1 MAKPNLYKRA
11 VWGIGLLA
19 CVTAVAATGMR
30 WRERRDEIAA
40 TTATATNYAAI
51 VAEQVSDAV
60 LAIDLSLREALVHQ
74 VDPRS
79 PEAFRARAMS
89 PAFRADLRAGLAR
102 LPQGDFMAV
111 VDATGELLATTRD
124 DRQRA
129 LDVADRDY
137 FARLRDDPSGEVF
150 VSAPLFDKIAG
161 EWTVVFA
168 RGVRSPEGDFL
179 GAILIGAR
187 PEELVQTSHSLAEIP
202 GLTFVLARRDGTV
215 FLRQPDPI
223 ARTGATIPAGSEWH
237 DAVAAGGGTYRSPG
251 VFDSETRHVAVRS
264 LARYPLTVTV
274 AIAERAALAAWTRR
288 TRTIAIGG
296 GLIVGALALL
306 LMMLRRQILDL
317 EESRESL
324 QKREE
329 QLAGAHA
336 RLETAI
342 ENMSQGLA
350 MFDAQERLVVF
361 NRTYAE
367 IYGLRPEEIPPDA
380 TIDTIIEL
388 RRDKGVLANI
398 SEEACRALVDRQ
410 EFDRLIVRLADGRS
424 IALSRRRMP
433 ATGGWVTTHE
443 DVTKQLRQ
451 MEQVEFLAL
460 HDPLTG
466 LANRA
471 EFLERLKA
479 ALADCPAACPAAGPR
494 PALLLADLDGFKE
507 INDSLGHGAGD
518 EVLRQLS
525 ARLTACA
532 EGATVARIGG
542 DEFAILDRREAGRC
556 TEELAARL
564 MNAVRAPFMV
574 AGRELPLSISVG
586 VAELENGRDIEQI
599 MRWADLA
606 LYRAKRDGRNC
617 WRRFDPQLE
626 TEFQERAT
634 LAEELRAAIESDA
647 IEVHYQ
653 PIVDTERN
661 RIVSMEALARWRHPT
676 RGFVPPA
683 VFVPLAEET
692 GLIPAL
698 GAGVLRRACAEA
710 AGWPADVALSVN
722 CSPLQVAQG
731 DFLATVRRALDES
744 DLPAA
749 RLEVEITE
757 SVLLRR
763 DEQNLQALHALR
775 ALGASIALD
784 DFGTGYSSLAYLRLF
799 PFDKLKIDRCFVSE
813 MTSHS
818 GSAAIVAATAT
829 LARSFD
835 ISTCAE
841 GVETQDQADALRAAG
856 LRLMQGYLFGRPQP
870 GDAWRVVDGR
880 IEAADLDN
888 GATLAA

>member
-1 MAKPNLYKRA
+1 MAKPNLYKRT
-11 VWGIGLLA
+11 VLGIGLLA
-19 CVTAVAATGMR
+19 CLTAAAATGMR

-40 TTATATNYAAI
+40 ATTTATNYAGVI
-51 VAEQVSDAV
+51 AEQVSDAA
-60 LAIDLSLREALVHQ
+60 LAIDLSLREVLVHL

-79 PEAFRARAMS
+79 PEAFRARALS
-89 PAFRADLRAGLAR
+89 PDFHADLRAGLGR
-102 LPQGDFMAV
+102 LPQGDFIAII
-111 VDATGELLATTRD
+111 DASGKLLVTTRD
-124 DRQRA
+124 DAQR
-129 LDVADRDY
+129 DISVADRDY
-137 FARLRDDPSGEVF
+137 FVRLRDNPGEDVF
-150 VSAPLFDKIAG
+150 VGAPLRNKING
-161 EWTVVFA
+161 EWTAVFA
-168 RGVRSPEGDFL
+168 RGVRAADGAFL
-179 GAILIGAR
+179 GVALIGVR
-187 PEELVQTSHSLAEIP
+187 PQELIQTANSLSEIS
-202 GLTFVLARRDGTV
+202 GLTFVLSRRDGTI
-215 FLRQPDPI
+215 FIRKPDTI
-223 ARTGATIPAGSEWH
+223 ERTGTSVPAASEWH
-237 DAVAAGGGTYRSPG
+237 QVVAEGGGVYRSPG
-251 VFDSETRHVAVRS
+251 VFDAEPRYVAVRPVG
-264 LARYPLTVTV
+264 RTPLVVTV
-274 AIAERAALAAWTRR
+274 AIAEKAALAAWTRR
-288 TRTIAIGG
+288 TKTSLLGG
-296 GLIVGALALL
+296 VLFLGVMLGLLRLL
-306 LMMLRRQILDL
+306 KRQILEL
-317 EESRESL
+317 EESRENL

-336 RLETAI
+336 RLETAL

-350 MFDAQERLVVF
+350 MFDAHERLVVF

-380 TIDTIIEL
+380 TIDTVIEL

-398 SEEACRALVDRQ
+398 SEEASRVLVDRQ

-471 EFLERLKA
+471 EFLKRLEQT
-479 ALADCPAACPAAGPR
+479 LAACPAEGRR
-494 PALLLADLDGFKE
+494 PALLLVDLDGFKE

-518 EVLRQLS
+518 EVLRQLA
-525 ARLTACA
+525 ARLTARA
-532 EGATVARIGG
+532 EGALAARLGG
-542 DEFAILDRREAGRC
+542 DEFAILEPLDATRP
-556 TEELAARL
+556 TDLLAASL
-564 MNAVRAPFMV
+564 MNAVGEPFAV
-574 AGRELPLSISVG
+574 GGRPLALSISVG
-586 VAELENGRDIEQI
+586 LAEIEAGRDVEQI

-634 LAEELRAAIESDA
+634 LAEELRAAIETDA

-653 PIVDTERN
+653 PIVDTERD

-676 RGFVPPA
+676 RGLVSPT

-710 AGWPADVALSVN
+710 ANWPQDVTVSVN

-731 DFLATVRRALDES
+731 DFLAAVRRALADAG
-744 DLPAA
+744 LPAA
-749 RLEVEITE
+749 RLEIEITE
-757 SVLLRR
+757 SVLLHK
-763 DEQNLQALHALR
+763 DEHNLQVLHALR

-784 DFGTGYSSLAYLRLF
+784 DFGTGYSSLSYLRLF
-799 PFDKLKIDRCFVSE
+799 PFDKLKIDRSFVSE
-813 MTSHS
+813 MTSHA
-818 GSAAIVAATAT
+818 GSAAIVAATAA

-835 ISTCAE
+835 IATCAE
-841 GVETQDQADALRAAG
+841 GVETREQADALRAAG
-856 LRLMQGYLFGRPQP
+856 LRLMQGFLFGRPQP
-870 GDAWRVVDGR
+870 GDAWRTVDGQL
-880 IEAADLDN
+880 EAAGPGN